1 MSTENAE
8 TVFLR
13 ALEKYSNHS
22 ITPEI
27 IQCKSNL
34 ASFLRGEYTFDSSHG
49 ITCVVSDPGEE
60 FDDIMMLYG
69 VYSTIGSVIV
79 VISDGVYTPQE
90 RLDYLIRVNP
100 MFHGAT
106 FTHPFPTPYG
116 SVHFIPDGEVI
127 KQKIK
132 RFVNCGPCSKTTLNS
147 LTFEENAVIITV
159 GANDDGTLSTGINQ
173 KQTHSGKLIVEEG
186 VWNNMIERGKK
197 ANAKIKN
204 MSVDVT
210 RHVLFPNPLKTVCP
224 EFMRTPELLN
234 AMFKTAAMFII
245 SRPPIEYGYRANDG
259 NSEVGIQLYSTFD
272 KTTKDYQMGLIKLQE
287 YIDIGLQK
295 KLEPKYYESAAI
307 PLMITHC
314 MGGRYK
320 EGVFGFSPADKEAK
334 ENMSCLTSESAVNV
348 LEYIKTLDELT
359 PAYDPLAY
367 IEAFNHTFLHF
378 KHRNML

>member
-1 MSTENAE
+1 MASRTFEPENAE

-13 ALEKYSNHS
+13 ALEKYSNHT
-22 ITPEI
+22 ITSEI

-34 ASFLRGEYTFDSSHG
+34 ASFLRGEYTFDSTQG

-69 VYSTIGSVIV
+69 VYSTIGNVIV
-79 VISDGVYTPQE
+79 VISGGLHTPQE
-90 RLDYLIRVNP
+90 RLNYLIRVNP
-100 MFHGAT
+100 QFQGAT
-106 FTHPFPTPYG
+106 FADPFPTPSG
-116 SVHFIPDGEVI
+116 TIQFIPDGEVI
-127 KQKIK
+127 PQKVK
-132 RFVNCGPCSKTTLNS
+132 RFVNCGPCSKTTLDS
-147 LTFEENAVIITV
+147 LMFEENAVIITV
-159 GANDDGTLSTGINQ
+159 GANEDGTLSTGINQ
-173 KQTHSGKLIVEEG
+173 KQTLGNKLIVEEG
-186 VWNNMIERGKK
+186 VWNRMIERGRK

-210 RHVLFPNPLKTVCP
+210 RHVLFPNPLKTQCP

-272 KTTKDYQMGLIKLQE
+272 KTTTDYQMGLIKLQE
-287 YIDIGLQK
+287 YIDIGIQK

-314 MGGRYK
+314 MKGRYK
-320 EGVFGFSPADKEAK
+320 ESMFGFSPADKEAK
-334 ENMSCLTSESAVNV
+334 ENMSCLTPESSIKV
-348 LEYIKTLDELT
+348 LEHIKTLDELT

-367 IEAFNHTFLHF
+367 LEAFI
-378 KHRNML
+378 

>member
-1 MSTENAE
+1 MVSRMFEPENAE
-8 TVFLR
+8 TVFCR
-13 ALEKYSNHS
+13 ALEKYSNHT

-34 ASFLRGEYTFDSSHG
+34 ASFLRDEYTFDSTKG

-60 FDDIMMLYG
+60 FDDIMMLHG
-69 VYSTIGSVIV
+69 VYSTVGNVIV
-79 VISDGVYTPQE
+79 VLSGGLLSPQE
-90 RLDYLIRVNP
+90 RLQYLMRVNP
-100 MFHGAT
+100 LFQGAT
-106 FTHPFPTPYG
+106 FADPFPTPSG
-116 SVHFIPDGEVI
+116 TIQFIPDGEVVT
-127 KQKIK
+127 QKIT
-132 RFVNCGPCSKTTLNS
+132 RFVNCGPCSKTTLDS
-147 LTFEENAVIITV
+147 LMFEENAIIITV
-159 GANDDGTLSTGINQ
+159 GANEDGTLGAGINQ
-173 KQTHSGKLIVEEG
+173 KQTSGNKLVVEHG
-186 VWNNMIERGKK
+186 VWNSMIERGRK

-210 RHVLFPNPLKTVCP
+210 RHVLFPNPLKTTCP

-307 PLMITHC
+307 PLMIAHC

-320 EGVFGFSPADKEAK
+320 ESMFGFSPADKEAK
-334 ENMSCLTSESAVNV
+334 ENMSCLTPESAVKV
-348 LEYIKTLDELT
+348 LEHIKTLDELT

-367 IEAFNHTFLHF
+367 IEAFI
-378 KHRNML
+378 